1 VSFPFHIKKENMMVD
16 PQKAAK
22 LIRQHF
28 EELTTEQFV
37 ENLRNLSHEVDSDLK
52 TKEQQRQRELQTLS
66 ASLSDSETLS
76 AEK

>member
-1 VSFPFHIKKENMMVD
+1 MVD

-37 ENLRNLSHEVDSDLK
+37 ENIRDLSHEGMRDR
-52 TKEQQRQRELQTLS
+52 EQKKQHIQRESELFSTSEALS
-66 ASLSDSETLS
+66 T
-76 AEK
+76 EK

>member
-1 VSFPFHIKKENMMVD
+1 MLD
-16 PQKAAK
+16 PQKATK

-37 ENLRNLSHEVDSDLK
+37 ENIRDLSHEAMINQDLK
-52 TKEQQRQRELQTLS
+52 KQQKPRELETLS
-66 ASLSDSETLS
+66 TSEALS

>member
-1 VSFPFHIKKENMMVD
+1 MMVD
-16 PQKAAK
+16 PKKAAK

-37 ENLRNLSHEVDSDLK
+37 KNLRDLSHEVNSDFK
-52 TKEQQRQRELQTLS
+52 TKEQQRQTQLQILSQSS
-66 ASLSDSETLS
+66 ASLSDSETFS

>member
-1 VSFPFHIKKENMMVD
+1 MIN

-37 ENLRNLSHEVDSDLK
+37 KNLRDLSHEVESERK
-52 TKEQQRQRELQTLS
+52 TKDQQRQRQRESEVLS
-66 ASLSDSETLS
+66 T
-76 AEK
+76 EKF

>member
-1 VSFPFHIKKENMMVD
+1 VRAFHIKKEKMMVD

-37 ENLRNLSHEVDSDLK
+37 ENIRDLSHEAFLDRER
-52 TKEQQRQRELQTLS
+52 KEQQRQRELETLS
-66 ASLSDSETLS
+66 ASLSDSEALPT
-76 AEK
+76 EK

>member
-1 VSFPFHIKKENMMVD
+1 MMVD

-37 ENLRNLSHEVDSDLK
+37 ENIRDLSHEAFLDRER
-52 TKEQQRQRELQTLS
+52 KEQQRELETLS
-66 ASLSDSETLS
+66 ASLSDSEALPT
-76 AEK
+76 EK

>member
-1 VSFPFHIKKENMMVD
+1 MMVD
-16 PQKAAK
+16 SKKAAK

-37 ENLRNLSHEVDSDLK
+37 KNLRDLSHEVNSDCK
-52 TKEQQRQRELQTLS
+52 TKEQKRQTELQILSPSS

>member
-1 VSFPFHIKKENMMVD
+1 MVRAFHIKKEKMMVD

-37 ENLRNLSHEVDSDLK
+37 ENIRDLSHEAFLDRER
-52 TKEQQRQRELQTLS
+52 KEQQRELETLS
-66 ASLSDSETLS
+66 ASLSDSEALPT
-76 AEK
+76 EK

>member
-1 VSFPFHIKKENMMVD
+1 VRAFHIKKEKMMVD

-37 ENLRNLSHEVDSDLK
+37 ENIRDLSHEAFLDRER
-52 TKEQQRQRELQTLS
+52 KEQQRELETLS
-66 ASLSDSETLS
+66 ASLSDSEALPT
-76 AEK
+76 EK

>member
-1 VSFPFHIKKENMMVD
+1 MVD

-37 ENLRNLSHEVDSDLK
+37 ENIRDLSHEAFRERER
-52 TKEQQRQRELQTLS
+52 KEQQRELETLS
-66 ASLSDSETLS
+66 ASLSDSEALPT
-76 AEK
+76 EK